1 MHRKTLW
8 FAALATLLALF
19 AVGCGSSSSSSS
31 SSSSESGSATSE
43 ESEGAGSVQE
53 DVDAVQ
59 EGGNGLPSP
68 GGGPAGK
75 DIYFVGVGEANPWTG
90 IHNQTVIEALEAEGA
105 KVTYLQDPLNPQIE
119 VENLNRAIA
128 AKPEV
133 ILLLGLDYNALV
145 PGLTRA
151 TAAKIPVIN
160 YGGRPGDE
168 ADLITKS
175 IEGHQTQLGEFAAE
189 NLIEGLE
196 AQGVTEGNIMVIK
209 GTAALP
215 QTQDRMVGFKK
226 KMESAPGL
234 TIVAEE
240 DGNYD
245 QATSQHE
252 AQQLF
257 AKYQSQ
263 GGIQAAYGMADN
275 QALGII
281 QAAKEA
287 GVEVGGNEGLVVS
300 GGNCFKVGLEA
311 ILAGEMWGTAS
322 YPPTSV
328 GEFAAEQTIKWLNG
342 EEIPFR
348 SFSTETRIT
357 KKNAK
362 QFLEEGLCP

>member
-1 MHRKTLW
+1 MHRKRVW
-8 FAALATLLALF
+8 FTLLAALL
-19 AVGCGSSSSSSS
+19 ALVVAGCGSSSSDSSS
-31 SSSSESGSATSE
+31 TADSSSSESAE
-43 ESEGAGSVQE
+43 AAENEAAESS
-53 DVDAVQ
+53 DAVE

-75 DIYFVGVGEANPWTG
+75 NIYYVGVGEANPWTG
-90 IHNQTVIEALEAEGA
+90 IHNQTIIDALEAEGA
-105 KVTYLQDPLNPQIE
+105 KVTYLQDPLNPQVE

-128 AKPEV
+128 AKPEA
-133 ILLLGLDYNALV
+133 ILLLGLDYNSLV

-151 TAAKIPVIN
+151 TAAGIPVIN
-160 YGGRPGDE
+160 YGGRPGD
-168 ADLITKS
+168 ASDLITKS

-196 AQGVTEGNIMVIK
+196 SQGLSEGNVMVIK

-226 KMESAPGL
+226 KLAEAPGL
-234 TIVAEE
+234 KIVAEE

-245 QATSQHE
+245 TATSQRE

-257 AKYQSQ
+257 AKFQSQ

-281 QAAKEA
+281 QAAGEA
-287 GVEVGGNEGLVVS
+287 GLEVGGKKGLIVS
-300 GGNCFKVGLEA
+300 GGNCFEVGLKS

-322 YPPTSV
+322 YPPVSV
-328 GEFAAEQTIKWLNG
+328 GEFSAEQTIKWLNG

-357 KKNAK
+357 KENAK
-362 QFLEEGLCP
+362 EFLEKGLCP